1 MPSARLN
8 RQVFRL
14 SGEGVVD
21 WLSGLT
27 TNEIGESATFAA
39 LLTPQGKIIADFFI
53 YREGDALL
61 LDTAAKFGE
70 ALHKRLRMY
79 RLRAPIEIEET
90 SLFVTAIWDNDDMD
104 GHPDP
109 RLPALGNRL
118 VTAEAKDGGG
128 DYNAHRLSLGVPDSE
143 WDFETQSVFP
153 ADANMD
159 LLNGVNFSKGCF
171 VGQEVV
177 SRMKRMTTVKK
188 RMRSVIIEGDAK
200 AGDRILSGERVIGD
214 VLHTNGKMAMGMI
227 RLDRLRA
234 AEHGLTLNGAP
245 VKVMKAVDG
254 LDH

>member
-1 MPSARLN
+1 MPYTHLDRT
-8 RQVFRL
+8 VFRL
-14 SGEGVVD
+14 AGEDVAP

-27 TNEIGESATFAA
+27 TNEIGDSATFAA

-53 YREGDALL
+53 YKESKALL
-61 LDTAAKFGE
+61 LDTPAKF
-70 ALHKRLRMY
+70 AADLHKRLRMY

-90 SLFVTAIWDNDDMD
+90 KLSVSAVWDIEDAD
-104 GHPDP
+104 GFADP
-109 RLPALGNRL
+109 RHPSLGNRIIS
-118 VTAEAKDGGG
+118 ESPKDSGG

-143 WDFETQSVFP
+143 WDFESVDVFP

-188 RMRSVIIEGDAK
+188 RMRGIIFKGDAK
-200 AGDRILSGERVIGD
+200 AGDRILAGERVIGD
-214 VLHTNGKMAMGMI
+214 VLSTHGQMGMAMI
-227 RLDRLRA
+227 RLDRLKA
-234 AEHGLTLNGAP
+234 AETALTLNSEP
-245 VKVMKAVDG
+245 VDVMKAVDG